1 MKLYEIDNAIL
12 ECIDFETGEIVDA
25 EKLNELQIQREEKI
39 ESVALWYKNVLAD
52 AEAIKAEKN
61 VLAEREAKARAKAE
75 SIKKWLEFALNG
87 EKMSTPKVEVN
98 FRKSESVEV
107 DEVEF
112 VKWALA
118 EADDLLSFKDPTP
131 NKTAIKAAIKN
142 GRTIEGA
149 TLISKTNIS
158 IK

>member
-12 ECIDFETGEIVDA
+12 ECIDLESGEIIDA
-25 EKLNELQIQREEKI
+25 EKLNELQMQREEKI
-39 ESVALWYKNVLAD
+39 ESVALWYKNTLAD
-52 AEAIKAEKN
+52 AEAIKAEKT
-61 VLAEREAKARAKAE
+61 VLAEREAKLRAKAE

-107 DEVEF
+107 DELAFIE
-112 VKWALA
+112 WAKSNG
-118 EADDLLSFKDPTP
+118 DDLLSYKEPTP

-149 TLISKTNIS
+149 TLVSKTNIS